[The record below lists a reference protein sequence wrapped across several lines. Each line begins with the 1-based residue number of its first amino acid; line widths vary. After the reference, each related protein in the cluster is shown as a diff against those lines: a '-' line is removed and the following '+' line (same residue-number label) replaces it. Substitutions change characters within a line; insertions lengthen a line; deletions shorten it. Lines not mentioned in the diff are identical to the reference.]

1 MDFPIHFSFYHV
13 ALEVLLS
20 MKNFYLQTRFFS
32 VVLVLVLVFTVYT
45 LTLVTF

>member
-32 VVLVLVLVFTVYT
+32 VVLVLVFTVYT
-45 LTLVTF
+45 FTLVTF